1 MNTRTAVILV
11 LSLLGS
17 SAVAEPTPTPTTAGA
32 GAPTAAGASAKQATP
47 STSPPPSSEGSTPS
61 PPTAPTTATVDRG
74 DILRAVELPR
84 FPGELRRKVF
94 PAEDVDA
101 VVLAG
106 RTAGWPAA
114 EMRELLEASGA
125 IAAEHGGIGSWGQAV
140 RMRIERGERASQ
152 IIAVLRAEMASAK
165 GTP

>member
-1 MNTRTAVILV
+1 MNTRSMLVLV

-17 SAVAEPTPTPTTAGA
+17 SAVAEPTPTPTPAGA
-32 GAPTAAGASAKQATP
+32 GAPAAAQAPATPAAP
-47 STSPPPSSEGSTPS
+47 STSPQSNTAAPA
-61 PPTAPTTATVDRG
+61 TAPATATVDRG